1 MEFTTIRRAVKAFVT
16 DSSDLDRN
24 PDLVNASGT
33 VTFVP
38 SLVSGDVIQDIDENG
53 RPVSIALAPIEAD
66 ILDGIIYHEGEEGIQ
81 LVAGGPNSNP
91 SVIRWK
97 AGFKNMKAGSFSF
110 DLKPVT
116 FDAIPGGEVDLTLV
130 APLAGTSSTIVR
142 GATGTSLHDITLEGA
157 ELVVTV
163 SDDAGVRELRRIP
176 LENIQRAEDA
186 AQRSE
191 TAAATA
197 EAAAREA
204 ATLVSGFDIS
214 FTEDP
219 PGSGLYTVPTAGFAP
234 DPANPGLYLIGA

>member
-1 MEFTTIRRAVKAFVT
+1 MEFTTVRRAVKAFVT
-16 DSSDLDRN
+16 DSSDIDRT
-24 PDLVNASGT
+24 PDLVNATGT

-38 SLVSGDVIQDIDENG
+38 ALVSGDVIQDIDENG
-53 RPVSIALAPIEAD
+53 RPVSIALTPIEAD
-66 ILDGIIYHEGEEGIQ
+66 ILDGFIYHEGEEGIK

-97 AGFKNMKAGSFSF
+97 AGFKHMRAGMFSF

-130 APLAGTSSTIVR
+130 APLSGMSSPIVR
-142 GATGTSLHDITLEGA
+142 GETGTSLHDVTLEGA
-157 ELVVTV
+157 DLVVTV

-186 AQRSE
+186 AARAE
-191 TAAATA
+191 KAAVRA
-197 EAAAREA
+197 EKAAVDNSSN
-204 ATLVSGFDIS
+204 T

-219 PGSGLYTVPTAGFAP
+219 PGSGLYVVPTAGFAP
-234 DPANPGLYLIGA
+234 DPDNDGLYLIGA

>member
-16 DSSDLDRN
+16 DSSDLDRT

-38 SLVSGDVIQDIDENG
+38 TLISGDVIQDIDENG
-53 RPVSIALAPIEAD
+53 RPVSIALTPIEVD
-66 ILDGIIYHEGEEGIQ
+66 IVDGLIYHEGEEGIQ

-91 SVIRWK
+91 RVIRWK

-130 APLAGTSSTIVR
+130 APLAGMSSAITR
-142 GATGTSLHDITLEGA
+142 GATGTSLHDVKLEGA
-157 ELVVTV
+157 ALVVTV

-176 LENIQRAEDA
+176 LTNIQRAEDA
-186 AQRSE
+186 AGRAEDAADRAE
-191 TAAATA
+191 TTV
-197 EAAAREA
+197 
-204 ATLVSGFDIS
+204 TNFNIT

-234 DPANPGLYLIGA
+234 DPDNDGLYLIGA